1 MRKIAI
7 VNQKGGVGKSV
18 TSVNLAIGLAN
29 QGKKV
34 CVIDLDAQGSLTV
47 SLGFTDLDKSVWT
60 PDQQTSSAS
69 RVPIT
74 IATLMERI
82 IEDDHIDQNDGI
94 LHHEENIDL
103 IPANIELS
111 GMEVALVNTM
121 SRECILREY
130 LKIIEDNYDIAIL
143 DCSPSLGMITINALA
158 SADELIIPVQAQYL
172 SIKGMEQLFKTVNK
186 IKKQIN
192 PTLKISG
199 ILITMADLRTNYTKD
214 IIALLRETYGTKIRI
229 FESIIPFSVR
239 AAEISAEGKSI
250 YKHDPD
256 GKVAIAYEN
265 MVKEVLGWKVV
276 QRKYKWRRLMIY
288 LI

>member
-1 MRKIAI
+1 MAKVIAI
-7 VNQKGGVGKSV
+7 TNQKGGVGKSV

-34 CVIDLDAQGSLTV
+34 CVLDLDAQGSLTV
-47 SLGFTDLDKSVWT
+47 SLGFTEQDKLPV
-60 PDQQTSSAS
+60 
-69 RVPIT
+69 T

-82 IEDDHIDQNDGI
+82 IEDKHIDQNDGI
-94 LHHEENIDL
+94 LHHEENVDL

-250 YKHDPD
+250 YKHDPN

-265 MVKEVLGWKVV
+265 MVKEVLG
-276 QRKYKWRRLMIY
+276 
-288 LI
+288 